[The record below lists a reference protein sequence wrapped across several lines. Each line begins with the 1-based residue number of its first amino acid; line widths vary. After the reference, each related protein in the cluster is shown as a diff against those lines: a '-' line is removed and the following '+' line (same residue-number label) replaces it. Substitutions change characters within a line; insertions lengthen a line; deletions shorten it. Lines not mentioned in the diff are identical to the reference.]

1 MDIKVQTAFRNDNGE
16 YIVCKVFDNHGET
29 IPIGTVL
36 DVPNV
41 VSQARADELVEAEV
55 VKFTGKKKMEVAEK
69 KPEIEVP
76 ETSYTKQKIVDID
89 LTKKNK

>member
-29 IPIGTVL
+29 IPVGTVL
-36 DVPNV
+36 DVPNK
-41 VSQARADELVEAEV
+41 VSQARANELVEAEV

-69 KPEIEVP
+69 KPEIDLSEDDFNN
-76 ETSYTKQKIVDID
+76 EKIMKDFA
-89 LTKKNK
+89 KKNK

>member
-29 IPIGTVL
+29 IPVGTVL
-36 DVPNV
+36 DVPNK
-41 VSQARADELVEAEV
+41 VSQARANELVEAEV

-69 KPEIEVP
+69 KPEIYLSEDDFNN
-76 ETSYTKQKIVDID
+76 EKIMKDFA
-89 LTKKNK
+89 KKNK

>member
-29 IPIGTVL
+29 IPVGTVL
-36 DVPNV
+36 DVPNK
-41 VSQARADELVEAEV
+41 VSQARANELVEAEV

-69 KPEIEVP
+69 KPEI
-76 ETSYTKQKIVDID
+76 D
-89 LTKKNK
+89 LSEDDFNK

>member
-36 DVPNV
+36 DVPNK
-41 VSQARADELVEAEV
+41 VSQARANELVEAEV

-69 KPEIEVP
+69 KPEIDLSEDDFNN
-76 ETSYTKQKIVDID
+76 EKIMKDFA
-89 LTKKNK
+89 KKNK